1 MQKFIYRMQ
10 DKRGEGCYLNSQ
22 YRPSDAVEEF
32 ICYHGFSNG
41 RPCPQEDAGIMR
53 NAIMGEEICGF
64 ATLRQAVKWFPH
76 YERKHLRLDGFNIV
90 KVEVQ
95 EITAIGKAQVLA
107 RPAYKNKAERK
118 PLRFDVLNLEFCL
131 P

>member
-1 MQKFIYRMQ
+1 MPFIYRMQ
-10 DKRGEGCYLNSQ
+10 NKIGDGCYMARN
-22 YRPSDAVEEF
+22 YRPSDEVEEF
-32 ICYHGFSNG
+32 IQYHAGSNG
-41 RPCPQEDAGIMR
+41 RPCPQEDFGIMR

-76 YERKHLRLDGFNIV
+76 YERKFLRLDDFNIV
-90 KVEVQ
+90 KVEVK

-107 RPAYKNKAERK
+107 KPYKKVAKYMPITFSNDI
-118 PLRFDVLNLEFCL
+118 FDFSM